1 MQVKDLR
8 LCFFSKACLFV
19 ALHPYQSYIQSSS
32 KHWKP
37 QQSTDQPNLLDLW
50 GRLGFCLF
58 WSACL
63 PLRLFGATA
72 PSGKFQWNI
81 ARRINET
88 FHKYHKTP
96 QSKKNMN
103 FWLPWFIFWYEK
115 KMWLMKKHYQL
126 PSWFIICPTWIGR
139 KSTPGARPDFFQAA
153 AGALGDPSGLTGS
166 QGMSGANFQC
176 QTHNL
181 FFPLAKM
188 GNFKLVVFCFLAGEC
203 KKKAPLFFSST
214 STSLHCENSSHLVQ
228 DPRKAIFCSWPAAT
242 IDVIDVRRAVAE

>member
-1 MQVKDLR
+1 MGEFVVLGGNFVFVFFSFRCKSKTFD
-8 LCFFSKACLFV
+8 CVFFSKACLFV

-103 FWLPWFIFWYEK
+103 FWLP
-115 KMWLMKKHYQL
+115 
-126 PSWFIICPTWIGR
+126 
-139 KSTPGARPDFFQAA
+139 
-153 AGALGDPSGLTGS
+153 
-166 QGMSGANFQC
+166 
-176 QTHNL
+176 
-181 FFPLAKM
+181 
-188 GNFKLVVFCFLAGEC
+188 
-203 KKKAPLFFSST
+203 
-214 STSLHCENSSHLVQ
+214 
-228 DPRKAIFCSWPAAT
+228 
-242 IDVIDVRRAVAE
+242 